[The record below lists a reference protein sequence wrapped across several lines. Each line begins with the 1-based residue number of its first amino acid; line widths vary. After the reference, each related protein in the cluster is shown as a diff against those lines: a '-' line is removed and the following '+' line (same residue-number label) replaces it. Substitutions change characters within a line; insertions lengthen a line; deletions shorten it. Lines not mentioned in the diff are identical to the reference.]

1 MLYFKIYFAVR
12 HHRNQ
17 IQALQ
22 EQQVAQNSHT
32 ANASRLRKSAVGVF
46 YVYLVFWLCYV
57 PQFCSF
63 ALFAITGTSTGLN
76 AFLMTSTTFLFLN
89 SSLNPVV
96 YCWKMRNIRRA
107 VVDIL
112 RHACPSLRKALVN
125 NSRS

>member
-76 AFLMTSTTFLFLN
+76 AFVMTSTTLLFLN
-89 SSLNPVV
+89 SSLIKP
-96 YCWKMRNIRRA
+96 CCLLLEDETHSTGCSGHTATCLSKSK
-107 VVDIL
+107 D
-112 RHACPSLRKALVN
+112 SFSK
-125 NSRS
+125 